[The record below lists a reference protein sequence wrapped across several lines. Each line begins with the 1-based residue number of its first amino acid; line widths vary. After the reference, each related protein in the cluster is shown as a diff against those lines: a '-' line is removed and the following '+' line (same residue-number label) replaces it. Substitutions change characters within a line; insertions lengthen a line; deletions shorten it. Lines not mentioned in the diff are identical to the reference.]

1 MGEHGRR
8 PFGGMDQQ
16 ATDRFGP
23 KRRNGG
29 KNSAGK
35 IGGDSGCP
43 AGVANDVE
51 MLDVGLEV
59 RRE

>member
-1 MGEHGRR
+1 
-8 PFGGMDQQ
+8 MDQQ